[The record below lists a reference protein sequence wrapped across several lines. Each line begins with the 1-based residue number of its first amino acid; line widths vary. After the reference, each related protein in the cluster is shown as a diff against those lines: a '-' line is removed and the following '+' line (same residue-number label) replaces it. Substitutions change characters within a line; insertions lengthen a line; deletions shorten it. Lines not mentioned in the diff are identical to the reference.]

1 MRAVFT
7 VDLPLVDGKYP
18 GDAQIVE
25 TFRSFGWEPVEV
37 CQCEDE
43 AAKLQKCRELS
54 QVLFQDMPPGSMSRL
69 EHVVTYG
76 YMADDY
82 TRFVVLKLV
91 EGQITLRLTN
101 DVLSQL
107 QTSTTKIVKKL
118 LRTPIN
124 GQSFKISN
132 QRVVI
137 YERGN
142 DYIVMTGRV
151 VPHPF
156 LETCRSDRKSLLL
169 AIVAFSIF
177 IFVVTLLALT
187 GMNPESSRL
196 FAGTLERLSTAML
209 TATIVSSL
217 NLSETYFE
225 IYRNRIII
233 W

>member
-18 GDAQIVE
+18 TDAQIVE
-25 TFRSFGWEPVEV
+25 VFRAFGWEPVEV
-37 CQCEDE
+37 CRCDDE
-43 AAKLQKCRELS
+43 AVRLEKCRELS

-76 YMADDY
+76 YLADDY

-91 EGQITLRLTN
+91 EGQITLRLAN
-101 DVLSQL
+101 DMLTRL

-118 LRTPIN
+118 LKTRLN
-124 GQSFKISN
+124 GQPFKISN

-151 VPHPF
+151 VPSPF
-156 LETCRSDRKSLLL
+156 FETCRSDRKSLLL
-169 AIVAFSIF
+169 ATVAFSIF
-177 IFVVTLLALT
+177 IFVVTLLTVT
-187 GMNPESSRL
+187 GLNPNNSGL
-196 FAGTLERLSTAML
+196 LAGTLERLSTAML

-225 IYRNRIII
+225 IYRNRVII